1 MKDEKS
7 KITAVAIE
15 KMIDF
20 YQGNLRDIEHFL
32 KVWAYAKTIGEQE
45 SVDENTQGILE
56 LAAVVHD
63 ISCPLC
69 REKYGNTN
77 GKNQEL
83 ESEPL
88 VKEFFEGMPVSEQK
102 VERIIWLVTHHHT
115 YTNIDGIDY
124 QILIEADFLVNINED
139 GLDSS
144 KQGLDSIRKIKEN
157 IFKTKTG
164 TKILE
169 SIYLSKVN

>member
-32 KVWAYAKTIGEQE
+32 KVC
-45 SVDENTQGILE
+45 VDENTQGILE

-88 VKEFFEGMPVSEQK
+88 VKEFFEEMPVSEQK

-124 QILIEADFLVNINED
+124 QILIEADFLVNASESNF
-139 GLDSS
+139 S
-144 KQGLDSIRKIKEN
+144 KMSIEN
-157 IFKTKTG
+157 AKSRIFKTAAG
-164 TKILE
+164 CRLLE
-169 SIYLSKVN
+169 SIFLREE

>member
-45 SVDENTQGILE
+45 S
-56 LAAVVHD
+56 
-63 ISCPLC
+63 
-69 REKYGNTN
+69 
-77 GKNQEL
+77 
-83 ESEPL
+83 EPL
-88 VKEFFEGMPVSEQK
+88 VKQFFEGMPVSEQK

-115 YTNIDGIDY
+115 YTNIDGMDY
-124 QILIEADFLVNINED
+124 QILIEADFLVNASESNF
-139 GLDSS
+139 S
-144 KQGLDSIRKIKEN
+144 KVSIEN
-157 IFKTKTG
+157 AKSRIFKTAAG
-164 TKILE
+164 CRLLE
-169 SIYLSKVN
+169 SIFLREE

>member
-124 QILIEADFLVNINED
+124 QILIEADFLVNFLED
-139 GLDSS
+139 NVP
-144 KQGLDSIRKIKEN
+144 KEN
-157 IFKTKTG
+157 IRKVYETIFKTETG
-164 TKILE
+164 KQMCEEMFLQ
-169 SIYLSKVN
+169 